1 MEKAETLS
9 TVTDCHCEIERT
21 RIPQCLMQNL
31 ILPATQKD
39 QRTRPKAQPLLAL
52 LVCFTEM
59 AFMFPAFHTVRSSGL
74 AADGLGAMTGPVIP
88 GAARQDK
95 KQKRNRNEDCKRTAN
110 IPHAT
115 SCESNMN

>member
-1 MEKAETLS
+1 
-9 TVTDCHCEIERT
+9 
-21 RIPQCLMQNL
+21 MQNL
-31 ILPATQKD
+31 ILPATQTD
-39 QRTRPKAQPLLAL
+39 QRTRPTAQPLLAL

-95 KQKRNRNEDCKRTAN
+95 KRKEKQKRRLQTRGTCTARNVMREL
-110 IPHAT
+110 HGLG
-115 SCESNMN
+115 